1 MSASRTSYGALAKNQ
16 THHQIRKRVIAMNKE
31 ETACRV
37 IAPIS
42 GKIIELSTVPDPVF
56 SEKLT
61 GDGLAILAESDEV
74 LAPCDGEIT
83 LFFETKHAFA
93 ITTPAGV
100 QVLVHI
106 GLDTVI
112 LDGEGIT
119 ALHETGDKVKAG
131 TPILRLDLPFLQKR
145 HINLIS
151 PVLIVNYEHVRRLTP
166 LEHPGEEVAA
176 GADSVLEYA
185 V

>member
-1 MSASRTSYGALAKNQ
+1 MKNEPASY
-16 THHQIRKRVIAMNKE
+16 QI
-31 ETACRV
+31 

-61 GDGLAILAESDEV
+61 GDGLAILAASDEV

-83 LFFETKHAFA
+83 LFFDTKHAFA
-93 ITTPAGV
+93 ITTSAGV
-100 QVLVHI
+100 QVLVHV

-112 LDGEGIT
+112 MEGEGIT
-119 ALHETGDKVKAG
+119 ALHHTGDKVKAG
-131 TPILRLDLPFLQKR
+131 TPILRLDLPLLEKR

-151 PVLIVNYEHVRRLTP
+151 PVLIVNYDKVRRLVTS
-166 LEHPGEEVAA
+166 ERPGERVAA
-176 GADSVLEYA
+176 GEDAVLEYA

>member
-1 MSASRTSYGALAKNQ
+1 MSR
-16 THHQIRKRVIAMNKE
+16 E
-31 ETACRV
+31 EPSCR
-37 IAPIS
+37 ILAPIS
-42 GKIIELSTVPDPVF
+42 GKTIELAAVPDPVF

-61 GDGLAILAESDEV
+61 GDGLAILAASDEV

-93 ITTPAGV
+93 ITTPDGV

-119 ALHETGDKVKAG
+119 ALHQTGDRVQAG
-131 TPILRLDLPFLQKR
+131 TPILRLDLAFLKKR

-151 PVLIVNYEHVRRLTP
+151 PVLIVNYEHVRHLTP
-166 LEHPGEEVAA
+166 LAPGVAA
-176 GADSVLEYA
+176 AAGKTDVLAYA
-185 V
+185 L

>member
-1 MSASRTSYGALAKNQ
+1 MMNVTNRKNK
-16 THHQIRKRVIAMNKE
+16 IL
-31 ETACRV
+31 
-37 IAPIS
+37 APIS
-42 GKIIELSTVPDPVF
+42 GKIVELTTVPDPVF

-61 GDGLAILAESDEV
+61 GDGCAILADSSDV
-74 LAPCDGEIT
+74 LAPIDGEIT

-93 ITTPAGV
+93 ITGADGV

-112 LDGEGIT
+112 LEGEGIT
-119 ALHETGDKVKAG
+119 ALHRTGEHVTAG
-131 TPILRLDLPFLQKR
+131 TPILRLDLPLLQKH

-151 PVLIVNYEHVRRLTP
+151 PVLIVNYDKVRHLTP
-166 LEHPGEEVAA
+166 IETIGEEVAA
-176 GADSVLEYA
+176 GRDCVLQYA

>member
-1 MSASRTSYGALAKNQ
+1 MTNENNRIL
-16 THHQIRKRVIAMNKE
+16 
-31 ETACRV
+31 
-37 IAPIS
+37 APIS
-42 GKIIELSTVPDPVF
+42 GKVVELATVPDPVF

-61 GDGLAILAESDEV
+61 GDGCAILADGSDV
-74 LAPCDGEIT
+74 LAPIDGEIT

-93 ITTPAGV
+93 ITGADGV

-119 ALHETGDKVKAG
+119 ALHHTGEHVTAG
-131 TPILRLDLPFLQKR
+131 TPILHLDLPFLKKR

-151 PVLIVNYEHVRRLTP
+151 PVLIVNYDKVRDLASAGCI
-166 LEHPGEEVAA
+166 GEEVAA
-176 GADSVLEYA
+176 GKDAVLRYA

>member
-1 MSASRTSYGALAKNQ
+1 MNPTYQKNQ
-16 THHQIRKRVIAMNKE
+16 IL
-31 ETACRV
+31 
-37 IAPIS
+37 APIS
-42 GKIIELSTVPDPVF
+42 GKIVELATVPDPVF

-61 GDGLAILAESDEV
+61 GDGCAILADSSDV
-74 LAPCDGEIT
+74 LAPIDGEIT

-93 ITTPAGV
+93 ITGADGV

-119 ALHETGDKVKAG
+119 ALHHTGEHVTAG
-131 TPILRLDLPFLQKR
+131 TPILHLDLPLLQKH

-151 PVLIVNYEHVRRLTP
+151 PVLIVNYEKVRHLTP
-166 LEHPGEEVAA
+166 AGAIGAEVAA
-176 GADSVLEYA
+176 GRDCLLQYA

>member
-1 MSASRTSYGALAKNQ
+1 MTNQILAP
-16 THHQIRKRVIAMNKE
+16 V
-31 ETACRV
+31 
-37 IAPIS
+37 S
-42 GKIIELSTVPDPVF
+42 GKVVELSSVPDPVF

-61 GDGLAILAESDEV
+61 GDGCAILLEGADV
-74 LAPCDGEIT
+74 LAPVDGEIT

-93 ITTPAGV
+93 ITTASGV
-100 QVLVHI
+100 QVLVHV

-119 ALHETGDKVKAG
+119 ALHHTGEHVTGG
-131 TPILRLDLPFLQKR
+131 TPILRLDLPFLKKR

-151 PVLIVNYEHVRRLTP
+151 PVLIVNYDKVRDLASA
-166 LEHPGEEVAA
+166 GCIGAEVAA
-176 GADSVLEYA
+176 GKDAVLRYA